1 MLETPGNDAG
11 TCHAIALKPREYYCN
26 LERLH
31 NRNQPFLR
39 VYRNFIGL
47 HLNYVVQ
54 WLCKS
59 MLNCSPV
66 IDYQLVKWYI
76 LLSDAKPLEDAAKDF
91 IVGDGAEDGAQV
103 IEAVPKIL

>member
-1 MLETPGNDAG
+1 MGERGVVQLHNRPPKNDARHIRENAG
-11 TCHAIALKPREYYCN
+11 TRHAIALKPRESYCN

-39 VYRNFIGL
+39 VYRNFISL

-76 LLSDAKPLEDAAKDF
+76 LLSDAEP
-91 IVGDGAEDGAQV
+91 AEYQV
-103 IEAVPKIL
+103 